1 MNYIE
6 DIIINL
12 QEELYDYYEWEKED
26 NILLVEKIP
35 IFRVDTKTMNNI
47 LFNKFQV
54 SNNILKRIKAKTIT
68 EKGILEY
75 VCLITDINQVLALS
89 FTPTGLIKE
98 KSKLLLEEEEYIIS
112 KTKEIKKEPFPIE
125 IVSPI
130 NYEFFLTR
138 KELTIKNILL
148 KEITSLYQ
156 KKEYDAINYL
166 YQELFKE
173 KVKVKDQYDRL
184 IKRINLNY
192 IEELS
197 KLYEIINIC
206 QKEKNL

>member
-54 SNNILKRIKAKTIT
+54 SKKILKRIKDKTIT
-68 EKGILEY
+68 EKGILQY
-75 VCLITDINQVLALS
+75 VCLITDLNLVLALS
-89 FTPTGLIKE
+89 FTDTGLIKE
-98 KSKLLLEEEEYIIS
+98 KSKLLLEEEEYIIK
-112 KTKEIKKEPFPIE
+112 KTKDLKKELFPIE
-125 IVSPI
+125 IISPI
-130 NYEFFLTR
+130 KYDFFLTR

>member
-1 MNYIE
+1 MDEKTY
-6 DIIINL
+6 L
-12 QEELYDYYEWEKED
+12 YEWEKED

-54 SNNILKRIKAKTIT
+54 SKKILKRIKDKTIT
-68 EKGILEY
+68 ETGILQY
-75 VCLITDINQVLALS
+75 VCLITDLNLVLALS
-89 FTPTGLIKE
+89 FTAKGLIKE
-98 KSKLLLEEEEYIIS
+98 KSKLLLEEEEYILKKI
-112 KTKEIKKEPFPIE
+112 KDIKKELFPIE
-125 IVSPI
+125 IISPI
-130 NYEFFLTR
+130 KYDFFLTR

-166 YQELFKE
+166 YQELFKD
-173 KVKVKDQYDRL
+173 KVKVKDQYERL